1 MIDGDT
7 GPTSGGRGSAY
18 GYGVGRGTRVET
30 ARMQSIVT
38 CPKLRYGPELTW
50 SFSERLLGG
59 GEQRTSSQCLQEAY
73 YFALL
78 A

>member
-18 GYGVGRGTRVET
+18 GGVGRGTRAEA
-30 ARMQSIVT
+30 ARMQSIT
-38 CPKLRYGPELTW
+38 RPNLRYGPELTW